1 MLVVKSNW
9 GWSKKKDESTFIAL
23 VEDSMLFGIRSGPLK
38 TIHPGH
44 LQQMAE
50 LCIRVN
56 KFESNKLDGELY
68 YMDFYTRGEK
78 EFERRIVDFQYQL
91 ELNGIVASFL
101 HDRKMPAM

>member
-1 MLVVKSNW
+1 MSTKLFE
-9 GWSKKKDESTFIAL
+9 SKAFGSIT
-23 VEDSMLFGIRSGPLK
+23 VELMFVK